1 MKWLSSGYRYSSKES
16 KKINN
21 PGLSLQKCQ
30 LLEFL
35 FEDGSDQALCF
46 LPYNCFL
53 LSSLFSASKSLCCPG
68 GVVLHHSSSLPTA
81 MVIRNVP
88 YEQKK
93 VTA

>member
-35 FEDGSDQALCF
+35 FEDGADQALCF
-46 LPYNCFL
+46 LP
-53 LSSLFSASKSLCCPG
+53 
-68 GVVLHHSSSLPTA
+68 
-81 MVIRNVP
+81 
-88 YEQKK
+88 
-93 VTA
+93 